1 MKKTPLFVAF
11 SLLAAAGPAAPQAP
25 APAPSDAKTSQQPP
39 AQPERKLNLKL
50 DNPAQY
56 SRETP
61 RDGGSADVLPS
72 LGADARPVEKTTPSA
87 VRTTPYPTDTGQAH
101 GR

>member
-1 MKKTPLFVAF
+1 MKKTPLLVAF
-11 SLLAAAGPAAPQAP
+11 SLLAAAGPVAAQAP
-25 APAPSDAKTSQQPP
+25 APAPSDAKASQQPP
-39 AQPERKLNLKL
+39 AQPGTKLNLKL

-61 RDGGSADVLPS
+61 REGGSADVLPS
-72 LGADARPVEKTTPSA
+72 LGANARPIEKAAPSA
-87 VRTTPYPTDTGQAH
+87 ERTSPYPPDTGQAH

>member
-1 MKKTPLFVAF
+1 MTKTSLLVAF
-11 SLLAAAGPAAPQAP
+11 VLLAAAGPAAPQAP
-25 APAPSDAKTSQQPP
+25 APAPSDAKASPQPP
-39 AQPERKLNLKL
+39 AQPAPKLNLKL

-61 RDGGSADVLPS
+61 REGGGSPDVLPS
-72 LGADARPVEKTTPSA
+72 LGADARTMEKAAPLSGSRTSPYPAEPSA
-87 VRTTPYPTDTGQAH
+87 